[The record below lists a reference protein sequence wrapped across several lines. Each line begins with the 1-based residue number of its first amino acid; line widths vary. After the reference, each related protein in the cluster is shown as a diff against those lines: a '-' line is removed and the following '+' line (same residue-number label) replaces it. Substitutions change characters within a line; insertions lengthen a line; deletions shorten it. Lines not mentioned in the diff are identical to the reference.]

1 MAITT
6 RETTATGVT
15 NKGSP
20 LTNAEV
26 DTNFVELKQDKL
38 ENVVEDTTP
47 QLGGDLDLN
56 SSNVT
61 GTGNINITGNIA
73 LSGTVDGRD
82 IATDGTKLDGVEASA
97 DVTDAANVTAAG
109 ALMDSEVTNL
119 AQVKAFDSADYATAA
134 QGTKADS
141 ALQNVVADATPQ
153 LGGDLDVNGSA
164 IVSASNADIAI
175 TPDGSGKVVL
185 DGINFPTS
193 DGSNGHV
200 LQTNGS
206 GQLSFAAPSSGDV
219 VDDTSPQ
226 LGGDL
231 DVNGNAIVSS
241 SNGNIAV
248 TPNGSGKVVLDS
260 NVDVQSGE
268 IAIKNSGSLSNV
280 KFYCEVSNAHYTQ
293 LQSSPHS
300 AYSGNVTLTLPPA
313 TDMLVGRATT
323 DTLTNKTL
331 TSPTINGGT
340 HTSFASTG
348 IDDNADTL
356 AMTISSSEDISIGS
370 ASNHAGARVVI
381 NDNPPTAFGSPML
394 QIGQET
400 FNAGGY
406 YSIGFGYTAGSYT
419 EPPAEIAAVATS
431 STGGTTADIVFGTR
445 SVTTNTAVTERMRLS
460 ASGLLGLGENAPA
473 TPLHIKTANKLGS
486 TFTGSTRG
494 EGVTVEQSIYTSGNY
509 ISLIEGV
516 LQDGGEPT
524 ARIGVLYS
532 GSGSTLTFGTSSNYA
547 SGITNA
553 ALTIDPSG
561 NVAVTGTFQINS
573 IPAPVGGWFNALC
586 HESGVVKADTAVQI
600 HGSGYLKANYLNMQ
614 HSIATRSSD
623 TVFFSSDD
631 TYVRKNDATGFIASL
646 NSTQRSMATQK
657 WAVASNYGHGIYGV
671 YSGSR
676 YQHVWSMG
684 TSYNMSADGTGVGN
698 IYGLTWTHTNVG
710 TGTHEA
716 VSGLSH
722 QLQVRANGNLWAA
735 MGYGLW
741 TAGNVTAYSDI
752 AVKENIKKIDNA
764 LEKVCQING
773 YTYDRIDI
781 KKHNEEAEE
790 NNPVRQA
797 GVIAQEIEKVLPEV
811 VQGEEGSK
819 SVAYG
824 NIVGLLIEAIKEQQE
839 QIEKLKERA

>member
-20 LTNAEV
+20 LTNAEL

-38 ENVVEDTTP
+38 ANVVEDTTP

-56 SSNVT
+56 SSDVT
-61 GTGNINITGNIA
+61 GTGNLNITGNIA

-82 IATDGTKLDGVEASA
+82 VAADGTKLDGIEASA
-97 DVTDAANVTAAG
+97 DVTDTANVTSAG

-119 AQVKAFDSADYATAA
+119 SQVKAFDSADYATAA

-141 ALQNVVADATPQ
+141 ALQNVVADT
-153 LGGDLDVNGSA
+153 
-164 IVSASNADIAI
+164 
-175 TPDGSGKVVL
+175 T
-185 DGINFPTS
+185 
-193 DGSNGHV
+193 
-200 LQTNGS
+200 
-206 GQLSFAAPSSGDV
+206 
-219 VDDTSPQ
+219 PQ

-231 DVNGNAIVSS
+231 DVNGNAVVST
-241 SNGNIAV
+241 SNANIAI
-248 TPNGSGKVVLDS
+248 TPNGAGKVVLDS

-300 AYSGNVTLTLPPA
+300 AYSGNVTLTLPPS
-313 TDMLVGRATT
+313 TDTLVGRATT

-331 TSPTINGGT
+331 TSPDVNTPDIDGGT
-340 HTSFASTG
+340 IDGTVIGGSTAAAGTFTTFTSTG
-348 IDDNADTL
+348 IDDNASSTSITIDSSGNVGIGRTPTNVALEVDGPSFTSFDGPASVFLFGDANYNATGDAGAGISFGGKYTSGGDLTSL
-356 AMTISSSEDISIGS
+356 ALISGIKENTTDNNYASALTFQTRANGSNPVERVRISSVGKVGI
-370 ASNHAGARVVI
+370 
-381 NDNPPTAFGSPML
+381 
-394 QIGQET
+394 
-400 FNAGGY
+400 
-406 YSIGFGYTAGSYT
+406 
-419 EPPAEIAAVATS
+419 
-431 STGGTTADIVFGTR
+431 
-445 SVTTNTAVTERMRLS
+445 
-460 ASGLLGLGENAPA
+460 GENSPE
-473 TPLHIKTANKLGS
+473 TPLHIKTANTLGN
-486 TFTGSTRG
+486 TFTGSSRG
-494 EGVTVEQSIYTSGNY
+494 EGVTVEQTTYTSGNY

-516 LQDGGEPT
+516 LADGGVPT
-524 ARIGVLYS
+524 ARIGVLYT
-532 GSGSTLTFGTSSNYA
+532 GSGSTLTFGTSSDYA
-547 SGITNA
+547 NGISNT

-561 NVAVTGTFQINS
+561 NTAVTGTMTIGTIS
-573 IPAPVGGWFNALC
+573 APSGGWYDVLC
-586 HESGVVKADTAVQI
+586 HDSNVVKADTAVEI
-600 HGSGYLKANYLNMQ
+600 HGSGYLKAEYLRTE
-614 HSIATRSSD
+614 HAVSTRNSD
-623 TVFFSSDD
+623 TTFFSSTDN
-631 TYVRKNDATGFIASL
+631 YIRKNNATGFIASL
-646 NSTQRSMATQK
+646 ASTQRSMATQK

-671 YSGSR
+671 YSATR

-684 TSYNMSADGTGVGN
+684 TSYNLSADGTGVGN
-698 IYGLTWTHTNVG
+698 LYGLNWTHTNIG
-710 TGTHEA
+710 TGTGEA
-716 VSGLSH
+716 VAGLSH
-722 QLQVRANGNLWAA
+722 QLQLRGNGGLWAA

-811 VQGEEGSK
+811 VQGQEGNK

-824 NIVGLLIEAIKEQQE
+824 NMVGLLIEAIKEQQQ
-839 QIEKLKERA
+839 QIKELRERP